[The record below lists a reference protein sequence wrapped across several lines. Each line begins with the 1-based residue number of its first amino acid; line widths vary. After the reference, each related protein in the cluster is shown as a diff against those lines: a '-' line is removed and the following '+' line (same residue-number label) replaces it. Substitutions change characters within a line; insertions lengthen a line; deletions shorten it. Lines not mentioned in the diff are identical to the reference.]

1 MGNVGLLYVGAV
13 LFINGLMLLGFVPGR
28 AAAPMNYFVGAMQV
42 IFPTIIIAQSGGD
55 PAMTLS
61 ASGLYL
67 FGFTY
72 LYIAFNIT
80 FGLDGEGVGWF
91 SLFVAG
97 VAVVMSYLQFTLV
110 GDPVFGVIWLLW
122 AILWLMFYLVLALG
136 MESLTAATGWF
147 TVIIAHLTAT
157 IPALLLLS
165 GAFQSTWLWA
175 GILAVAGLIALLLSL
190 VLGRQGMG
198 RPQSPPLPQLRDEID
213 GGDAPTLPDLIAR
226 TGRNDQGSQIVISS
240 PPVSRSSRRVVS
252 SSLRRRVP
260 RS

>member
-55 PAMTLS
+55 PALTLS

-91 SLFVAG
+91 SLFVSG

-136 MESLTAATGWF
+136 MESLTGC
-147 TVIIAHLTAT
+147 LQS
-157 IPALLLLS
+157 LL
-165 GAFQSTWLWA
+165 
-175 GILAVAGLIALLLSL
+175 
-190 VLGRQGMG
+190 
-198 RPQSPPLPQLRDEID
+198 
-213 GGDAPTLPDLIAR
+213 
-226 TGRNDQGSQIVISS
+226 
-240 PPVSRSSRRVVS
+240 
-252 SSLRRRVP
+252 
-260 RS
+260 

>member
-55 PAMTLS
+55 PALTLS

-97 VAVVMSYLQFTLV
+97 VAVVMSYLQFALV
-110 GDPVFGVIWLLW
+110 GDPAFGVIWLLW
-122 AILWLMFYLVLALG
+122 AVLWLMFYLVLALG
-136 MESLTAATGWF
+136 MESLTAASGWF

-165 GAFQSTWLWA
+165 GAFRSTGLWA
-175 GILAVAGLIALLLSL
+175 GILAAAGVGALLLSL
-190 VLGRQGMG
+190 ALGRRGVG
-198 RPQSPPLPQLRDEID
+198 RPQSPPLPQLRDEVD
-213 GGDAPTLPDLIAR
+213 GGEVPTLPELIAR
-226 TGRNDQGSQIVISS
+226 SGRSDRGAQIVISS
-240 PPVSRSSRRVVS
+240 PAVPRPSRRVLS
-252 SSLRRRVP
+252 SSLRRRPP